1 MATQE
6 DKKAKILEV
15 AFDLFLNVGFD
26 ATTVRQLC
34 QKANVEA
41 PTLYYYFKSKKGVFF
56 AVIDEILQDY
66 QNLLKQHLNEAS
78 SDPFEKLYGFFK
90 FSVKYSLE
98 HELETKFYLRYRLF
112 RPEDLKE
119 DIERHMNY
127 TYGQKENIFIEPLS
141 ECIST
146 GVIHENIEVVF
157 QKYVNFIDSCTFNVI
172 FSGWRPDDT
181 ELERIW
187 KLFYVHQLI
196 NGYSKDH

>member
-34 QKANVEA
+34 QKANIEA

-127 TYGQKENIFIEPLS
+127 TYGQKENTFIEPLS

-187 KLFYVHQLI
+187 KLFYEHQLI

>member
-34 QKANVEA
+34 QKANIEA

-127 TYGQKENIFIEPLS
+127 TYGQKKNIFIEPLS

-157 QKYVNFIDSCTFNVI
+157 QKYVNFIDSCTFNII
-172 FSGWRPDDT
+172 FSGWRPYDT

-187 KLFYVHQLI
+187 KLFYEHQLI
-196 NGYSKDH
+196 NGYSKHH